1 MDWQIGL
8 SVSTLVYLAFLFGVL
23 GFLARDELLLRLLM
37 LGASALYLVYYYHV
51 TAAPLWDSV
60 ITTAVLGGVNL
71 VMIAVVVLERTTLS
85 MSADSTALLRHF
97 PMLSPGQFRRLLNSA
112 RRVSAT
118 EPVVLTRENAPV
130 DRLWYVYEGALR
142 IDKAGRVSRVD
153 NAMFVGEL
161 AFLTGAPASAS
172 VSVEAGARYLEWD
185 APALQALI
193 GKSRGLQVALQAQF
207 NSDLVRKV
215 TASVPARVDA

>member
-8 SVSTLVYLAFLFGVL
+8 SVSALVYLAFLFGVL

-85 MSADSTALLRHF
+85 MSADSAALLRHF
-97 PMLSPGQFRRLLNSA
+97 PMLSPGQFRRLLHSG
-112 RRVSAT
+112 RRVSVT

-142 IDKAGRVSRVD
+142 IDKAGGMSRVD

-193 GKSRGLQVALQAQF
+193 DKSPGLHVALQAQF

-215 TASVPARVDA
+215 TASVPSRVDA